1 MPTSEAPANVNEPKG
16 PIETSQDAGGSEIA
30 ATAAPSTP
38 DAPPAEAASAGSTS
52 RWVNYETH
60 ELLEMISELED
71 ERRWSRLR
79 EGIWLAILFHLL
91 LLSAIT
97 WIPRYVFK
105 QPPVINP
112 FDVIRQRDK
121 LTYLNAPPSVHTPRP
136 QVKIKPIPPIDKK
149 TLEALNKAP
158 IAPAQKAPAPP
169 PPQPEQ
175 KAPEIKPAQPIPPR
189 TQSQVEAPRPAPVP
203 ARPNFLAMTKGD
215 PASQLQRDMQGAM
228 QNRNSTGIEAPQPGG
243 LAMHPGAGAGGVQI
257 LTPTQGVDFSY
268 WLRAWYYDT
277 EHTWDPLIP
286 DEVNPPINKT
296 GQVMIRFRVGR
307 DGRVMDGSMVLEG
320 SSGDTALDR
329 AAWGAITGSTYPP
342 LPSNFHGPYIEL
354 RALFLYNMQP
364 PQ

>member
-1 MPTSEAPANVNEPKG
+1 MPTSEAPANVNEPNG
-16 PIETSQDAGGSEIA
+16 PVETSQVPGSSDVAA
-30 ATAAPSTP
+30 ATL
-38 DAPPAEAASAGSTS
+38 DPPAENAPAAHTS
-52 RWVNYETH
+52 RWVDYDTH

-91 LLSAIT
+91 LLSAVT
-97 WIPRYVFK
+97 WIPKYVFK

-121 LTYLNAPPSVHTPRP
+121 LTYLNAPPAVQTPRP
-136 QVKIKPIPPIDKK
+136 QVKIKPIRPIDQKA
-149 TLEALNKAP
+149 LEALNKA
-158 IAPAQKAPAPP
+158 APVVPAEKAPPPAPP
-169 PPQPEQ
+169 LPQQ
-175 KAPEIKPAQPIPPR
+175 KVPEIKPTQPIPPAANP
-189 TQSQVEAPRPAPVP
+189 QVEAPRPAPVP
-203 ARPNFLAMTKGD
+203 ARPNFRAMTQGD
-215 PASQLQRDMQGAM
+215 PASQLQRDMQGAT
-228 QNRNSTGIEAPQPGG
+228 QNRNGPSISAPQPNG

-277 EHTWDPLIP
+277 ERTWDPLIP
-286 DEVNPPINKT
+286 DEVNAPINKA

-307 DGRVMDGSMVLEG
+307 DGRVLDGSMQLEG

-354 RALFLYNMQP
+354 RALFLYNMRP

>member
-1 MPTSEAPANVNEPKG
+1 MPISEAPANVNEPKG
-16 PIETSQDAGGSEIA
+16 PIETSQEAGGSDV
-30 ATAAPSTP
+30 AAPAAASAS
-38 DAPPAEAASAGSTS
+38 DPPAESAPAAHTS

-97 WIPRYVFK
+97 WIPKYVFK

-121 LTYLNAPPSVHTPRP
+121 LTYLNAPPTVPSPRP

-149 TLEALNKAP
+149 ALEALNKAP
-158 IAPAQKAPAPP
+158 VVPVEKAPPP
-169 PPQPEQ
+169 APPQPEQ
-175 KAPEIKPAQPIPPR
+175 KAPEIKPAQPIPPGAKP
-189 TQSQVEAPRPAPVP
+189 QVEAPRPAPVP
-203 ARPNFLAMTKGD
+203 ARPNFRAMTQGD
-215 PASQLQRDMQGAM
+215 PAAQLQRDMQGAT
-228 QNRNSTGIEAPQPGG
+228 QNRNAPAINAPQPGC

-277 EHTWDPLIP
+277 ERTWDPLIP
-286 DEVNPPINKT
+286 DEVNAPINKA
-296 GQVMIRFRVGR
+296 GQVMIRFKVGR
-307 DGRVMDGSMVLEG
+307 DGRVLDGSMQLEG

-329 AAWGAITGSTYPP
+329 AAWGAITGSSYPP

>member
-1 MPTSEAPANVNEPKG
+1 MPISEAPANVNEPRG
-16 PIETSQDAGGSEIA
+16 PIETSQEAGRSDVAASAA
-30 ATAAPSTP
+30 ATAS
-38 DAPPAEAASAGSTS
+38 DPPAESAPAAHTS

-97 WIPRYVFK
+97 WIPKYVFK

-121 LTYLNAPPSVHTPRP
+121 LTYLNAPPTVPSPRP
-136 QVKIKPIPPIDKK
+136 QVKIKPISPIDKK
-149 TLEALNKAP
+149 ALEALNKAP
-158 IAPAQKAPAPP
+158 VVPVEKAPPP
-169 PPQPEQ
+169 APPQPEQ
-175 KAPEIKPAQPIPPR
+175 KAPEIKPAQPIPPGAKP
-189 TQSQVEAPRPAPVP
+189 QVEAPRPAPVP
-203 ARPNFLAMTKGD
+203 ARPNFRAMTQGD
-215 PASQLQRDMQGAM
+215 PAAQLQRDMQGAT
-228 QNRNSTGIEAPQPGG
+228 QNRNAPAINAPQPGG

-277 EHTWDPLIP
+277 ERTWDPLIP
-286 DEVNPPINKT
+286 DEVNAPINKA
-296 GQVMIRFRVGR
+296 GQVMIRFKVGR
-307 DGRVMDGSMVLEG
+307 DGRVLDGSMQLEG

-329 AAWGAITGSTYPP
+329 AAWGAITGSSYPP